1 MFRFH
6 LNTVIYLIILF
17 RLKPWMDCYSS
28 QWLSHQWAN
37 SGKPEIKRPEW
48 DKLVEKV
55 GILTEETVCR

>member
-6 LNTVIYLIILF
+6 LNMIIYLIILF

-28 QWLSHQWAN
+28 QWVANLWVN
-37 SGKPEIKRPEW
+37 SGEHDIKRPEW

-55 GILTEETVCR
+55 GILTAETVCR